1 MDNSSNKIVYL
12 FMLLQLENTS
22 KESINKL
29 LDFAKQNQLK
39 LSVIDDTKNNFFL
52 PGKPLTDTQLTEL
65 IENGRN
71 SWSIDMEHAHSTIR
85 NSFDED

>member
-1 MDNSSNKIVYL
+1 
-12 FMLLQLENTS
+12 MLLQLENTS

-39 LSVIDDTKNNFFL
+39 LSVIDDTENNFFL
-52 PGKPLTDTQLTEL
+52 PGKPLTDMQLTEL

-71 SWSIDMEHAHSTIR
+71 SWNIDMERAHSTIR
-85 NSFDED
+85 NSFNED